1 MATMIFKRDNLKLG
15 LVLGL
20 IGPLAGLI
28 VIKFIKPE
36 FRDLSFGEFFDLFIN
51 TNRLLTSIGSLSL
64 LANVI
69 LFTIYINTHKDN
81 TAKGIFFITL
91 VYGIGILVL
100 KILN

>member
-1 MATMIFKRDNLKLG
+1 MIFKKDNLKLG

-20 IGPLAGLI
+20 LGPVIGII
-28 VIKFIKPE
+28 VLKYIKAPGS
-36 FRDLSFGEFFDLFIN
+36 SFGDFLELFFNDN
-51 TNRLLTSIGSLSL
+51 KYLTSIGSLSL

-69 LFTIYINTHKDN
+69 LFTIYINTHRDQ
-81 TAKGIFFITL
+81 TAKGIFFVTL